1 VGYSNNDC
9 YLSIFDT
16 GKDEDNWYLGTQAL
30 QEIVVIFYQESESL
44 GSNTKIGI
52 GKSIEKT
59 K

>member
-30 QEIVVIFYQESESL
+30 QEIVVIFYQ
-44 GSNTKIGI
+44 
-52 GKSIEKT
+52 
-59 K
+59 